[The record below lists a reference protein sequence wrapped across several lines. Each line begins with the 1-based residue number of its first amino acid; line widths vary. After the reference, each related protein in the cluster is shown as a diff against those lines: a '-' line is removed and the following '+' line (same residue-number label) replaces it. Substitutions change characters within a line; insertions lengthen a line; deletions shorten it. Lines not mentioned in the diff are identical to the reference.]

1 MKKKVINTAYDKWLK
16 NLVGEREL
24 FEELTD
30 EEVYKIILKVSE
42 ISFIRNSVIGNF
54 YTYEDIANEIFKSY
68 LIRDWEKD
76 LKNFSDVKTEEFP
89 FYDEKTG
96 KYFSSWRPRTEKKGF
111 ERMKAR
117 KMTIEHFSN
126 LIYNEVK
133 NYVAGYMRNKKFKEM
148 VREAISLDLDSGSVD
163 EGIAFIETVEDSR
176 QTFNSN
182 NIISENTLENTS
194 KNLEDINLEYNYSIE
209 IDREVKVLSYGN
221 LLELY
226 KYLDSGKRVTS
237 KEVLEHI
244 IYKGSKVISAENKR
258 FVEEFIANFR
268 KYLLENKIVSVTKY
282 INNRGKE
289 KNSYAFE

>member
-1 MKKKVINTAYDKWLK
+1 MKKKIINTAYDKWLK

-148 VREAISLDLDSGSVD
+148 VREAISLDLDSGNVD
-163 EGIAFIETVEDSR
+163 EGIAFIETVEDSK